1 MSAICDFYIECA
13 ERNVCP
19 IEDMSRVPPHI
30 PRVGIVVKS
39 RRGDDIDVTGIT
51 LADAFAWEGRPQEVS
66 DFLETFAWVAK

>member
-1 MSAICDFYIECA
+1 
-13 ERNVCP
+13 
-19 IEDMSRVPPHI
+19 
-30 PRVGIVVKS
+30 VKS